1 VVHGRDKVKQ
11 ERIPN
16 DARRVLRLALSYHTI
31 VLDYELADGMY
42 RKARKI
48 DPNDPCI
55 LYAHAVLLVAL
66 LAKEEHQQP
75 KSGTQREKLDQN
87 RLHQQK
93 IKNIEQLVATAIAL
107 DSSGGT
113 NQYSYQWMEME
124 YFLPSVH
131 RAWDPAGALGLHRRK
146 VVNVTTPTKQRR
158 TSPRGSGGSR
168 GSGGGSPRM
177 NNSGGGGNGGNGGS
191 GGSGGGGMTSVP
203 NSPSSTHRGHSG
215 HNTQGHNT
223 QDNTAATGAS
233 RTSSPTTNS
242 RTQRIF
248 SPLKKKKNKNQFVD
262 IVVGNN
268 GLRIK
273 KDKERCARCC
283 LNYGLFRQW
292 VMNDIGQANMWF
304 TKALAMAPGDTMVN
318 GCYHEFFNRGLA
330 FTLTK
335 DEVQTTEK
343 LKKRRFWQRESRK
356 EKETR
361 LQRLEE
367 ERIKRITVQEME
379 KERYVRQSAFDRI
392 TENHRRHAMLKEDVR
407 MMARLKNVENQ
418 RKSILGSIGKS
429 QADIAKER
437 KKQREDAKRKKKEKQ
452 KAAKKAAKAAKK
464 KKKG

>member
-1 VVHGRDKVKQ
+1 
-11 ERIPN
+11 
-16 DARRVLRLALSYHTI
+16 
-31 VLDYELADGMY
+31 M
-42 RKARKI
+42 
-48 DPNDPCI
+48 
-55 LYAHAVLLVAL
+55 
-66 LAKEEHQQP
+66 
-75 KSGTQREKLDQN
+75 
-87 RLHQQK
+87 
-93 IKNIEQLVATAIAL
+93 
-107 DSSGGT
+107 
-113 NQYSYQWMEME
+113 
-124 YFLPSVH
+124 
-131 RAWDPAGALGLHRRK
+131 
-146 VVNVTTPTKQRR
+146 
-158 TSPRGSGGSR
+158 
-168 GSGGGSPRM
+168 
-177 NNSGGGGNGGNGGS
+177 
-191 GGSGGGGMTSVP
+191 
-203 NSPSSTHRGHSG
+203 
-215 HNTQGHNT
+215 
-223 QDNTAATGAS
+223 
-233 RTSSPTTNS
+233 
-242 RTQRIF
+242 
-248 SPLKKKKNKNQFVD
+248 D